1 MNIFTAWFHRTFA
14 NPQVVLLA
22 GLLIAG
28 FGILALAA
36 DVLAPLIASIVIA
49 YLLDGLI
56 TMLERR
62 RIPRGMAMGLVFSL
76 FLAILLG
83 IFLILLPLLLSQIAQ
98 LIQQLPAILSRTQ
111 DLILELPQRYPEI
124 FEDQQILDF
133 LASLR
138 NDLILIGQ
146 RILSASVA
154 WLPALVNLVV
164 YLVLMPMLV
173 FFFLK
178 DKERIL
184 AWLLSFLPPERR
196 LAEQVWRE
204 VDAEIG
210 GYVRGKIY
218 EFLIVAVVTYGAFL
232 MLDLQFSALL
242 AITTGLSTL
251 IPYIGVVLA
260 SVPIAVIAYAQWGTG
275 PEFLWVMG
283 AYAVIQLIDGNI
295 LAPLLLSEVVNLHPT
310 AVIVALLVFGSIW
323 GFWGI
328 FFAIPLASLVHAVL
342 NAWPRTPHAPQP

>member
-1 MNIFTAWFHRTFA
+1 MNIVTAWFRRNFA

-22 GLLIAG
+22 VLLIAG
-28 FGILALAA
+28 FGILTVAA
-36 DVLAPLIASIVIA
+36 GTLAPLIASIVIA

-56 TMLERR
+56 TLLERH
-62 RIPRGMAMGLVFSL
+62 RIPRGLAVGLIFTL
-76 FLAILLG
+76 FLAGLLA
-83 IFLILLPLLLSQIAQ
+83 IFLILLPLLLTQIAQ
-98 LIQQLPAILSRTQ
+98 LVQQLPAILARTQ
-111 DLILELPQRYPEI
+111 DLILGLPERYPDL
-124 FEDQQILDF
+124 FEDQQITEF

-138 NDLILIGQ
+138 NDLILMGQ

-178 DKERIL
+178 DKELIL
-184 AWLLSFLPPERR
+184 AWVLRFLPPERP

-204 VDAEIG
+204 VNAEIG

-218 EFLIVAVVTYGAFL
+218 EFLIVAVVTYLAFVV
-232 MLDLQFSALL
+232 LDLQFSALL
-242 AITTGLSTL
+242 VITTGLSTF
-251 IPYIGVVLA
+251 IPYIGVALA
-260 SVPIAVIAYAQWGTG
+260 AVPVAVIAYAQWGTG
-275 PEFLWVMG
+275 PDFLWVMG

-342 NAWPRTPHAPQP
+342 NAWPRVR

>member
-1 MNIFTAWFHRTFA
+1 MNIVTAWFRRNFA

-22 GLLIAG
+22 TLLIAG
-28 FGILALAA
+28 FGILAVAA
-36 DVLAPLIASIVIA
+36 GTLAPLIASIVIA

-56 TMLERR
+56 TFLERHR
-62 RIPRGMAMGLVFSL
+62 VPRGLAVGLIFTL
-76 FLAILLG
+76 FLAGLLA
-83 IFLILLPLLLSQIAQ
+83 IFLILLPLLLTQIAQ
-98 LIQQLPAILSRTQ
+98 LVQQLPAILARTQ
-111 DLILELPQRYPEI
+111 DLILGLPERYPDL
-124 FEDQQILDF
+124 FEDQQITEF

-138 NDLILIGQ
+138 NDLILMGQ

-178 DKERIL
+178 DKDQIL
-184 AWLLSFLPPERR
+184 AWVLRFLPPERP

-204 VDAEIG
+204 VNAEIG

-218 EFLIVAVVTYGAFL
+218 EFLIVAVVTYLAFVL
-232 MLDLQFSALL
+232 LDLQFSALL
-242 AITTGLSTL
+242 AITTGLSTF
-251 IPYIGVVLA
+251 IPYIGVALA
-260 SVPIAVIAYAQWGTG
+260 AVPVAVIAYAQWGME

-342 NAWPRTPHAPQP
+342 NAWPRAR

>member
-1 MNIFTAWFHRTFA
+1 MNIVTAWFRRNFA

-22 GLLIAG
+22 VLLIAG
-28 FGILALAA
+28 FGILAVAA
-36 DVLAPLIASIVIA
+36 GTLAPLIASIVIA

-56 TMLERR
+56 TLLERHR
-62 RIPRGMAMGLVFSL
+62 VPRGLAMGLIFTL
-76 FLAILLG
+76 FVAGLLA
-83 IFLILLPLLLSQIAQ
+83 IFLILLPLLLTQIAQ
-98 LIQQLPAILSRTQ
+98 LVQQLPAILARTQ
-111 DLILELPQRYPEI
+111 DLILGLPERYPDL
-124 FEDQQILDF
+124 FEDQQITEF

-138 NDLILIGQ
+138 NDLILMGQ

-178 DKERIL
+178 DKDLIL
-184 AWLLSFLPPERR
+184 AWVLSFLPPERP

-204 VDAEIG
+204 VNAEIG

-218 EFLIVAVVTYGAFL
+218 EFLIVAVVTFLAFVV
-232 MLDLQFSALL
+232 LDLQFSALL
-242 AITTGLSTL
+242 AITTGLSTF
-251 IPYIGVVLA
+251 IPYIGVALA
-260 SVPIAVIAYAQWGTG
+260 AIPVAVIAYAQWGME
-275 PEFLWVMG
+275 PDFLWVMG
-283 AYAVIQLIDGNI
+283 AYTVIQLIDGNV

-342 NAWPRTPHAPQP
+342 NAWPRAR